1 MAISVNEKTALR
13 RLDGFPTRGRFWFSG
28 SRWLGGMV
36 QDHRAAEAA
45 RVTIVTLGTSTLAQG
60 FILAGYVIRRLEGA
74 KPSLVLSL

>member
-1 MAISVNEKTALR
+1 
-13 RLDGFPTRGRFWFSG
+13 
-28 SRWLGGMV
+28 MV